1 MLSAAATNQQPGSHI
16 MKTKKTSPSSKAK
29 PAAKLK
35 DIKPARDVKGGYNP
49 KEFGITQSVP
59 WKH

>member
-1 MLSAAATNQQPGSHI
+1 
-16 MKTKKTSPSSKAK
+16 MKTKKTSPSRKAK

-49 KEFGITQSVP
+49 KELGITQSVP

>member
-1 MLSAAATNQQPGSHI
+1 MFPACHQQPGGQI
-16 MKTKKTSPSSKAK
+16 MKTKKTSPSRKAK

-35 DIKPARDVKGGYNP
+35 DIKPVRDVKGGYNP
-49 KEFGITQSVP
+49 KELGITQSVP